1 MQLIAILIAFIL
13 TGLLSPGGWRSARG
27 FNRLADWL
35 RQRLLP
41 LGLWNHAGGLIAVV
55 IPALLLVLLV
65 QWLVGGWLFG
75 LVGGALGVIA
85 LLFAFGGGETLEAEV
100 AAFTSA
106 WRRGDEAAAQRALE
120 AIAGSSLEPVPLEA
134 MPELAAEHLVIRAR
148 TRWFAPVFWFVVL
161 GPVGAFGY
169 RLVVLARA
177 FGDFHDNTG
186 PGYCQCSARLITIL
200 DWLPNRLMA
209 LALAL
214 VGHFNATRQAWAA
227 RWIRTS
233 SSGCPRRG
241 WGRWDWPPRTARGTS
256 PVKRWGTPMRCCVGD
271 CTSGWRRS
279 PRRRCWACSS

>member
-41 LGLWNHAGGLIAVV
+41 LGLWNHAGGLVAVV
-55 IPALLLVLLV
+55 IPSLLLMLLV
-65 QWLVGGWLFG
+65 QWLAGGWLFG
-75 LVGGALGVIA
+75 LAGVALGVVA
-85 LLFAFGGGETLEAEV
+85 LLFAFGGGETLESEV

-106 WRRGDEAAAQRALE
+106 WRRGDEAAAQYALE
-120 AIAGSSLEPVPLEA
+120 AIAGSALEPVPLEE

-148 TRWFAPVFWFVVL
+148 TRWFAPVFWFMVL
-161 GPVGAFGY
+161 GPVGALGY

-177 FGDFHDNTG
+177 FGDVHDNTG

-214 VGHFNATRQAWAA
+214 VGHFNAARQAWAA
-227 RWIRTS
+227 TVDQDEQRRLS
-233 SSGCPRRG
+233 SAGLGALGLAPSDGPRDLTGEAVGDTHALLRRG
-241 WGRWDWPPRTARGTS
+241 LYVWLAGIAAATLLGLF
-256 PVKRWGTPMRCCVGD
+256 
-271 CTSGWRRS
+271 
-279 PRRRCWACSS
+279 

>member
-65 QWLVGGWLFG
+65 QWLAGGWLFG

-120 AIAGSSLEPVPLEA
+120 AIAGSSLEPVPLEV

-148 TRWFAPVFWFVVL
+148 TRWFSPVFWFVVL

-227 RWIRTS
+227 TVDQDEQQRLS
-233 SSGCPRRG
+233 SAGLGALGLAPSDGPRDLTGEAVGDTHAMLRRG
-241 WGRWDWPPRTARGTS
+241 LYVWLAAIAAATLLGLL
-256 PVKRWGTPMRCCVGD
+256 
-271 CTSGWRRS
+271 
-279 PRRRCWACSS
+279 

>member
-177 FGDFHDNTG
+177 FGDVHDNTG

-227 RWIRTS
+227 TVDQDEQQRLS
-233 SSGCPRRG
+233 SAGLGALGLAPSDGPRDLTAEAVGDTHAMLRRG
-241 WGRWDWPPRTARGTS
+241 LYVWLAAIAAATLLGLL
-256 PVKRWGTPMRCCVGD
+256 
-271 CTSGWRRS
+271 
-279 PRRRCWACSS
+279 